1 MLILKGGRKPKNF
14 LRFRVKEIKP
24 QKNYVAW
31 PDTSGLDGTPV
42 LGPGAQSL
50 DHSVIKTAVMWVLP
64 APLGEAGR
72 RAHAAGSPP
81 THGLKSFRFLFR
93 HSGFLYAFRTCFFM
107 CFLYLCVVGR
117 ERKSV

>member
-1 MLILKGGRKPKNF
+1 MLILKGGKKTKNF
-14 LRFRVKEIKP
+14 LRFRVKEIKA

-72 RAHAAGSPP
+72 RAHTAGSPP
-81 THGLKSFRFLFR
+81 THGLRSFRFLFR
-93 HSGFLYAFRTCFFM
+93 HSGFLYTLGLAF
-107 CFLYLCVVGR
+107 LCAFYTFAL
-117 ERKSV
+117 